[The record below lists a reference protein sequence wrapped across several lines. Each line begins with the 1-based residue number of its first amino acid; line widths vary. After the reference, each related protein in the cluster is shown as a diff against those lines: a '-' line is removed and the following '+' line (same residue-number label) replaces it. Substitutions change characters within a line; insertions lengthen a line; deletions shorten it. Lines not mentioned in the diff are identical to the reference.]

1 LRTVTGDRARAP
13 GLPPTGQTSSTPAGL
28 YPASDW
34 ASCSARP
41 ALCYRALLALPRS
54 FCTSCSPDCWLP
66 SVPAFGYCRMP
77 KVTSLDPRT
86 PHQPVK
92 LQKLSKNDY
101 GFTPSK
107 IWVNRK
113 IEIACALLSIE
124 CSSFTGVCS
133 AICADTHIKDRKPQC
148 QSRFSRISR
157 DF

>member
-1 LRTVTGDRARAP
+1 
-13 GLPPTGQTSSTPAGL
+13 
-28 YPASDW
+28 
-34 ASCSARP
+34 
-41 ALCYRALLALPRS
+41 
-54 FCTSCSPDCWLP
+54 
-66 SVPAFGYCRMP
+66 MP

-124 CSSFTGVCS
+124 CSWFTGVCS
-133 AICADTHIKDRKPQC
+133 AMCAATHAHFTNKAPMPLFGRLLRSHNPRTAVEI
-148 QSRFSRISR
+148 
-157 DF
+157 